1 MKDIGRKAKIGL
13 LWNTGISFAGTWL
26 QFVSVLFLARL
37 LMPRDFGIVAC
48 GMMVI
53 GFATKFGDFGF
64 KMGLI
69 QRKQKVTEKH
79 VNTMF
84 TMDLTFKVALWLII
98 WWATPRLAIFLNVS
112 SLNQALPFISFYIVL
127 ECFSTTPLTMM
138 QRKLD
143 FKNYSLIL
151 MYERIFTTI
160 FQIIMA
166 LVGFGFWS
174 LIYGKLVGVSLIAF
188 MAARKMSWW
197 PKLHYDHEAAKELF
211 SFGFMV
217 FLRNF
222 FRYGAENV
230 DYFWVAK
237 FLGEGALGLYER
249 AFTLMKLP
257 QKIITKSVNSVA
269 FSAFS
274 RIQDQ
279 PEKIRLA
286 FRKLVL
292 GTSLL
297 SFPILTGLAFIA
309 PLFIP
314 IVLGGGDKWLPIV
327 IPLQIMC
334 TAGIIYSIASYLNTV
349 LTATGLV
356 KYVVVRKLLEFIL
369 VAITAFYGVQYGING
384 VALAILIVS
393 VIVMLIIMVIITRKT
408 VITWADYF
416 VPQFPSIITSAG
428 MLGAMCGTTFLL
440 TTYLQLPDFVMLCVQ
455 ICIGFVSYIGLHL
468 IFRFK
473 LVTAFLDELSKDT
486 KGFGGKM
493 IKKVKKMKSN
503 IYAFSNVKSIT

>member
-1 MKDIGRKAKIGL
+1 
-13 LWNTGISFAGTWL
+13 
-26 QFVSVLFLARL
+26 
-37 LMPRDFGIVAC
+37 
-48 GMMVI
+48 
-53 GFATKFGDFGF
+53 
-64 KMGLI
+64 
-69 QRKQKVTEKH
+69 
-79 VNTMF
+79 
-84 TMDLTFKVALWLII
+84 
-98 WWATPRLAIFLNVS
+98 
-112 SLNQALPFISFYIVL
+112 
-127 ECFSTTPLTMM
+127 MM
-138 QRKLD
+138 QRNLD
-143 FKNYSLIL
+143 FKNYSIIL
-151 MYERIFTTI
+151 MYEKIFTTI

-166 LVGFGFWS
+166 FVGFGFWS

-217 FLRNF
+217 FLRNL
-222 FRYGAENV
+222 FRYGVDNV
-230 DYFWVAK
+230 DYFWVTK
-237 FLGEGALGLYER
+237 FLGVGALGFYER

-257 QKIITKSVNSVA
+257 QKRITKGIKSVA

-309 PLFIP
+309 PLLIP
-314 IVLGGGDKWLPIV
+314 IALGGGDKWLPTV

-334 TAGIIYSIASYLNTV
+334 AAGIIYSIDSYLNTV
-349 LTATGLV
+349 LTAIGLV
-356 KYVVVRKLLEFIL
+356 KYIVVRRVLEFIL
-369 VAITAFYGVQYGING
+369 VAITTFYGVQYGING
-384 VALAILIVS
+384 VALAILITS
-393 VIVMLIIMVIITRKT
+393 VIVMLIMMVIITRKT
-408 VITWADYF
+408 IISWADYF
-416 VPQFPSIITSAG
+416 APQFPSIITSVG
-428 MLGAMCGTTFLL
+428 MLGVMYGITILL

-473 LVTAFLDELSKDT
+473 LVIALLDELSKDA

-493 IKKVKKMKSN
+493 IKKVKKMKSK
-503 IYAFSNVKSIT
+503 IYEYSDVKSTA